1 MPYEI
6 LDEWRVAG
14 VTAASDGTDND
25 AVAILWNPHA
35 SRVLYVMEI
44 HFANDTA
51 ASGKVTLTRTTTRG
65 TAGSTVT
72 PDADNH
78 VEGLVAPPT
87 AAVLDLANF
96 SAEPTKAS
104 PDLGSY
110 QTPATIGAGKVWS
123 FRAAPIRVGAGT
135 GFGIINGAAAAVAA
149 SHVEFVF
156 AEQRVS

>member
-1 MPYEI
+1 M
-6 LDEWRVAG
+6 DEWRVSG
-14 VTAASDGTDND
+14 LTAASDANDND

-35 SRVLYVMEI
+35 SRHIWVVEV

-51 ASGKVTLTRTTTRG
+51 AAGKVTLTRTTTRG

-78 VEGLVAPPT
+78 VEGITTPASGAL
-87 AAVLDLANF
+87 LDLSNF
-96 SAEPTKAS
+96 SVEGTKAS

-123 FRAAPIRVGAGT
+123 FRAKPIRVAAGT
-135 GFGIINGAAAAVAA
+135 GFGLINGAAAAVAA
-149 SHVEFVF
+149 SHVEF
-156 AEQRVS
+156 AWQE